1 MDLNRPM
8 GAMIAT
14 LLLGAL
20 LLAPLGAYAQ
30 SLLIPVPDRRDHVFD
45 PSRQLL
51 YITTTSGNVERYDV
65 NAQTLLSS
73 YSAGTSLTGV
83 DITPDNAYLYV
94 GDEEVSETQG
104 FIRKVNLTSGAVTS
118 IPYDRE
124 SNEGGV
130 WMLKIGS
137 QGKGLFTISGSGWSP
152 LKELVLS
159 NDTINFRDDV
169 PGSGISGEV
178 SDSAMI
184 SRGSDR
190 SFFFFSETAGGP
202 GQTFFYNAIADNFI
216 PVVQT
221 QVGIA
226 NQLSSVNKDGTLI
239 AAEFDGA
246 ISILDRQRKTVEIL
260 KGETG
265 VIFHPTDDLLY
276 VGDVDGIIV
285 YDTNSWGRL
294 GRIPLGE
301 SIPSSR
307 ALNDGVMSISDN
319 GDLLFV
325 STPDGVRMLAT
336 DISLELQ

>member
-1 MDLNRPM
+1 MVAALT
-8 GAMIAT
+8 GLF
-14 LLLGAL
+14 LLV
-20 LLAPLGAYAQ
+20 PVGAYAQ
-30 SLLIPVPDRRDHVFD
+30 SILIPVPDRRDHVYD

-51 YITTTSGNVERYDV
+51 YITTTDGNVERYDV
-65 NAQTLLSS
+65 IAQSLLSP
-73 YSAGTSLTGV
+73 YAVGTSLTGV
-83 DITPDNAYLYV
+83 DITPDNAFLYV
-94 GDEEVSETQG
+94 GEDEVSETQG
-104 FIRKVNLTSGAVTS
+104 FIRKVDLTNGAVST
-118 IPYDRE
+118 IPYDRD

-137 QGKGLFTISGSGWSP
+137 QGKALFTISGSGWSP

-159 NDTINFRDDV
+159 NDSINFRDDV
-169 PGSGISGEV
+169 PGSGIFGEV

-190 SFFFFSETAGGP
+190 SFFFFAETAGGP
-202 GQTFFYNAIADNFI
+202 GQTFFYDAIADNFDF
-216 PVVQT
+216 VVQA
-221 QVGIA
+221 QVNIED
-226 NQLSSVNKDGTLI
+226 QLSAVNWDGSLI

-246 ISILDRQRKTVEIL
+246 ISILDRQKNTVEVL

-285 YDTNSWGRL
+285 YDTDSWGRL

-301 SIPSSR
+301 SVVSST
-307 ALNDGVMSISDN
+307 ALDNGVMTISDS

-325 STPDGVRMLAT
+325 STPSGIRMLIT
-336 DISLELQ
+336 DIPSEPQ